1 MATVRKG
8 ASFVKKA
15 KDAAIPPNQEEDN
28 VSAKISPTSSSS
40 SSNPSE
46 MQRSDTD
53 SKTQSTENVWWSEVT
68 SGWQSVKWNWDTARL
83 TIPLWAVAPIV
94 AFLVFSNGLHGGLVF
109 DDSEV
114 VGRNPDVRGTRD
126 YIDLWW
132 NDYWGN
138 LINEEG
144 VWSCKVPCPSRAH
157 IVRPAKR

>member
-1 MATVRKG
+1 
-8 ASFVKKA
+8 
-15 KDAAIPPNQEEDN
+15 
-28 VSAKISPTSSSS
+28 
-40 SSNPSE
+40 
-46 MQRSDTD
+46 
-53 SKTQSTENVWWSEVT
+53 
-68 SGWQSVKWNWDTARL
+68 
-83 TIPLWAVAPIV
+83 VAPIV

-144 VWSCKVPCPSRAH
+144 VWSCKVPCPSPSAALIARP
-157 IVRPAKR
+157 PAKR